1 MLSFTNSSDSYDGED
16 RENRGVH
23 DIVLNGYNN
32 CVGGSPQARMK
43 KILGDLIRPTGTGD
57 DAHVPYG
64 RALSVILHA
73 ALPGKELEA
82 VPFLG
87 NSPKDTALARILEE
101 AVLGVDA
108 EASNLTM
115 SEWAK
120 YCADLRQ
127 STSLSDKSKK
137 ALTLNVTDFFSHE
150 IWVPFNPAPG
160 TGPEG
165 SNLPP
170 TAYLREPAAA
180 AMLHLTWA
188 GDLAFASSDSLAPTA
203 RLFGY
208 TGGLIT
214 GAQRSAFGQA
224 DLVLCDLF
232 VRLSQG
238 KENSNPE
245 EDAIEITEGWRNT
258 QWPECMVTLPR
269 LGPASAV
276 DMKRMFDYSSNST
289 WQNFKTKSIAASA
302 SSPQM
307 RALFP
312 RETNPAKVEAT
323 LLQLAPQ
330 AKVSVT
336 LPPHTILEAV
346 SRLAHSHMGWLTR
359 ADVSTWPTEKIAA
372 ALLERLHGAGL
383 ATSQTGGQHA
393 SDDSSKQSAAG
404 FGGKGGIAPSMQQR
418 WMVCAASQEHNL
430 QIPLLEQYL
439 LRVDHDPVVALEM
452 AFTGQYPVELLA
464 ECDTTTP
471 AGVAKHAAMLVH
483 NSARTPLCI
492 LHQICWGVVR
502 AVIVLPTLNL
512 LEQYATTHRSKMW
525 GRVVARVYALDD
537 GMPPK
542 ALRNLDLL
550 ALDKALAGKVGQA
563 IDLTNMVDAVV
574 VSIYN
579 GVSVQPIPIQE
590 VYSDLIHLNRT
601 GGVGN
606 AIFRTLRMDTRGKEF
621 SSALQM
627 PNAFAAL
634 HANITTDG
642 SRGVERSNQAFV
654 IGILNECWQSYT
666 LIRDGMD
673 PGGVLPREVVR
684 PGSAAM
690 RLIADVYTTFNTRA
704 ETRRAEGTEMGL
716 RCIELP
722 RSRPAGETLTGD
734 SKRLR
739 TGLPGFQL
747 DAAAASAQLLDS
759 LGSGPAKLP
768 PKIHYISM
776 TTGKKYSR
784 AVFAAASIA
793 HNGCMQP
800 CCAKWIDPA
809 SPCPMEGQ
817 PGHCDGDPAH
827 SMPRQWDASKA
838 LVQ

>member
-127 STSLSDKSKK
+127 STSLSDKSKQ

-418 WMVCAASQEHNL
+418 WMVCAASQEHNI

-590 VYSDLIHLNRT
+590 VQGLMALLKDKSSPYALHWDDDEGMLLSVARLVTIIESDAPAN
-601 GGVGN
+601 
-606 AIFRTLRMDTRGKEF
+606 TLRQEASNWRHWLAFCEQYRTSPWRKPMAHMSMDEADAENLIWAKALLFIHARMKPGRRSKTGQAKPASALAVIAGIRRAHKRMGRETIPLTLAAQLSHGMTRDFLAEYGPEALSIRRKEPYTNAMIRAMLTITEPVRVDSSCRMLGPRKTTWDTCSFFRGK
-621 SSALQM
+621 
-627 PNAFAAL
+627 N
-634 HANITTDG
+634 
-642 SRGVERSNQAFV
+642 
-654 IGILNECWQSYT
+654 
-666 LIRDGMD
+666 
-673 PGGVLPREVVR
+673 
-684 PGSAAM
+684 
-690 RLIADVYTTFNTRA
+690 
-704 ETRRAEGTEMGL
+704 
-716 RCIELP
+716 
-722 RSRPAGETLTGD
+722 
-734 SKRLR
+734 
-739 TGLPGFQL
+739 
-747 DAAAASAQLLDS
+747 
-759 LGSGPAKLP
+759 
-768 PKIHYISM
+768 
-776 TTGKKYSR
+776 
-784 AVFAAASIA
+784 
-793 HNGCMQP
+793 
-800 CCAKWIDPA
+800 
-809 SPCPMEGQ
+809 
-817 PGHCDGDPAH
+817 
-827 SMPRQWDASKA
+827 
-838 LVQ
+838 